1 MADVS
6 IEVADEARKS
16 RALMLELDLRRGRM
30 RHGLQHALR
39 SAIQEGRLTAG
50 TRLPSSRSLAG
61 ELGVSRGVVVDT
73 YDQLAAEC
81 YLDVRPRQA
90 PVVAVL
96 APMTLTAS
104 SVDDSAAAVP
114 AAPGPTVIH
123 DFIATTPD
131 VELFPRRGWVRAVEN
146 AVAHAT
152 NEMLD
157 YSDHRGRIELRTE
170 LAAYLGRV
178 RGLRITPDRIV
189 ITQGFTQAL
198 DLLSRVLRQ
207 RGTQRIWFESPSLA
221 DEWGTARAAG
231 LEIRAVP
238 VDGAGI
244 RADLLPAEP
253 AAAVVVTPAHQFPTG
268 AVMAPERRHALIEW
282 AQRNEGLIVEDDY
295 DAEFRY
301 DRAAVGALQG
311 LDPEHV
317 VHVGTASKTLA
328 PGVRLGWMSLPTRL
342 VADLREAKG
351 SADSG
356 SPALDQLALAEMI
369 RRGDYER
376 QVAGARAVYR
386 QRRDVLVEALRRHL
400 PDARV
405 EGAAAGLGVLL
416 RLNGLDDVA
425 LVAEAASRG
434 IRLRP
439 LSPLVLAG
447 PPQHGLL
454 LGYARLAPGSI
465 DGAVERLAELI
476 RAAPPVAADSL
487 AVGAAER

>member
-1 MADVS
+1 MPDIS
-6 IEVADEARKS
+6 NVAVDEASSS

-30 RHGLQHALR
+30 RHGLQQALR
-39 SAIQEGRLTAG
+39 TAIQEGRLAHG
-50 TRLPSSRSLAG
+50 TRLPSSRSLAA

-81 YLDVRPRQA
+81 YLEVRPRQA
-90 PVVAVL
+90 PVVARLTL
-96 APMTLTAS
+96 ADPDVAVPR
-104 SVDDSAAAVP
+104 VDAAIAAAP
-114 AAPGPTVIH
+114 AQVVH

-131 VELFPRRGWVRAVEN
+131 VELFPRRAWVRAVER
-146 AVAHAT
+146 AVAIAT

-198 DLLSRVLRQ
+198 DLLCRVLHR
-207 RGTQRIWFESPSLA
+207 RGTRQIWFESPSLA

-231 LEIRAVP
+231 LEIGAVP
-238 VDGAGI
+238 VDQAGI
-244 RADLLPAEP
+244 RTDLLPGDRGC
-253 AAAVVVTPAHQFPTG
+253 AVVVTPAHQFPTG
-268 AVMAPERRHALIEW
+268 AVMARERRHALVDW
-282 AQRNEGLIVEDDY
+282 AQRTGGSIVEDDY

-301 DRAAVGALQG
+301 DRAAIGALQG

-317 VHVGTASKTLA
+317 IHVGTASKTLA
-328 PGVRLGWMSLPTRL
+328 PGVRLGWMSLPVEMVT
-342 VADLREAKG
+342 DLRAAKG

-356 SPALDQLALAEMI
+356 SPAIDQLALADMF

-376 QVAGARAVYR
+376 HVASARAVYR
-386 QRRDVLVEALRRHL
+386 GRRDALVDSLRRRL
-400 PDARV
+400 PEARV

-416 RLNGLDDVA
+416 RLDGVDDVA
-425 LVAEAASRG
+425 LVLEASFRG

-439 LSPLVLAG
+439 LSPLVLVG

-454 LGYARLAPGSI
+454 LGYARLSPGSI
-465 DGAVERLAELI
+465 DAAVECLAALI
-476 RAAPPVAADSL
+476 RDAPPAVAGRVAA
-487 AVGAAER
+487 GAAEH